1 MDEELTEGDR
11 KLEPMDQEPAED
23 PLQPYDGDVRKD
35 GEESAR

>member
-11 KLEPMDQEPAED
+11 KLEPMDQED